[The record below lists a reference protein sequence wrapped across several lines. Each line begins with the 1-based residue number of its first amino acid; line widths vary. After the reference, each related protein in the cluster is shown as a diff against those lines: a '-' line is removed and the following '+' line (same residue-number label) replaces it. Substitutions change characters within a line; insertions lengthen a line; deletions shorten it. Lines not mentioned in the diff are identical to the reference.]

1 MRNLKQYP
9 TIFCLW
15 ICAFLSAQNKYTS
28 EIDQLLEKY
37 QSVDAPG
44 FSVSVISGKE
54 SIYAKGFGLAN
65 LDYNIKNSDTIIF
78 SLASIGKQ
86 FTASAIWVL
95 VNEGKIGLE
104 EDIRKY
110 LPEFPEYQQPIKIK
124 HLLNHTSGIRNYH
137 ALMALSGFDY
147 DKTYYDNNTVFEL
160 ACKQKGLSN
169 LPGEKVAY
177 SNTNYTLLAILIERI
192 SGQNL
197 NEFLKFNI
205 LNPLKMHA
213 TFVRVANGKTIK
225 NKAVGYQKQNNEF
238 VYSSSNQLSYGAG
251 SMGSS
256 INDMAIWMRMLNE
269 QILEFKGLSQF
280 LKATEILKD
289 GEKAKYARGIMI
301 DTYKGNIV
309 ASHGGYAFGGRTQ
322 LITIAEKQL
331 GILVLTNLQSI
342 DAPSIAYQI
351 LDILLSD
358 DNNNVVVHKEEEV
371 FKQARLDKYI
381 GDYKEIN
388 SDMTMQLFVEND
400 TLKAKGSIGRSATSL
415 LQFAAN
421 KFHRKD
427 SQQVKYDFTPAS
439 HHDMIILFGGTP
451 FYFKRATLIDP
462 ETVNST
468 DFVGSYFS
476 EEVGVTYR
484 FFVADNVF
492 KLSYKNNENIPLHP
506 IQLDEFGNNSRTLY
520 RFTRDKENHI
530 IGMLLY
536 SEGTIKDIFFKKEAS
551 INRS

>member
-9 TIFCLW
+9 TIFCLL
-15 ICAFLSAQNKYTS
+15 ICAFLSAQNNYTS

-37 QSVDAPG
+37 QSADAPG
-44 FSVSVISGKE
+44 LSVKVISGNE
-54 SIYAKGFGLAN
+54 SIYAKDFGLAN
-65 LDYNIKNSDTIIF
+65 LDYDIKNSDTTIF

-95 VNEGKIGLE
+95 VKEGKIRLE
-104 EDIRKY
+104 DDIRKY

-137 ALMALSGFDY
+137 ALMSLSGFDY
-147 DKTYYDNNTVFEL
+147 DKTYYDNNTVFAL

-169 LPGEKVAY
+169 IPGEKVAY
-177 SNTNYTLLAILIERI
+177 SNTNYTLLAIIVERI

-197 NEFLKFNI
+197 NEFLKAHI
-205 LNPLKMHA
+205 LNPLQMDA
-213 TFVRVANGKTIK
+213 TFVRVENGKTIK
-225 NKAVGYQKQNNEF
+225 NKAVGYQKQNNQF

-256 INDMAIWMRMLNE
+256 IKDMTIWMQMLNE
-269 QILEFKGLSQF
+269 QILEFKPLSQF
-280 LKATEILKD
+280 LKTTEILNN

-301 DTYKGNIV
+301 DNYKDNIV
-309 ASHGGYAFGGRTQ
+309 ASHGGYSFGGRTQ
-322 LITIAEKQL
+322 LITIVEKQL
-331 GILVLTNLQSI
+331 GIIVLTNLQSI

-358 DNNNVVVHKEEEV
+358 ENNNVAVTKEEEV
-371 FKQARLDKYI
+371 FKQVALDKYT

-415 LQFAAN
+415 LQFADN

-427 SQQVKYDFTPAS
+427 SQQVKYDFTPATT
-439 HHDMIILFGGTP
+439 HDMVILFGGTP

-462 ETVNST
+462 ETVNSN

-476 EEVGVTYR
+476 EELDVTYHL
-484 FFVADNVF
+484 FVADNVF
-492 KLSYKNNENIPLHP
+492 KLSYKNNENISLHP

-520 RFTRDKENHI
+520 RFTRDKEGAI

-536 SEGTIKDIFFKKEAS
+536 SEGTIKDVFFKKEAS

>member
-9 TIFCLW
+9 TIFCLL
-15 ICAFLSAQNKYTS
+15 ICAFLSAQNNYTS

-37 QSVDAPG
+37 QSADAPG
-44 FSVSVISGKE
+44 FSVKIISGKE
-54 SIYAKGFGLAN
+54 SIYAKDFGLAN
-65 LDYNIKNSDTIIF
+65 LDYDIKNSDATIF

-95 VNEGKIGLE
+95 VKEGKIRLE
-104 EDIRKY
+104 DDIRKY

-137 ALMALSGFDY
+137 ALMSLSGFDY

-160 ACKQKGLSN
+160 TCKQKGLCN

-197 NEFLKFNI
+197 NEFLKAHI
-205 LNPLKMHA
+205 LNPLQMDA
-213 TFVRVANGKTIK
+213 TFVRVENGKTIK

-256 INDMAIWMRMLNE
+256 IKDMTIWMQMLNE
-269 QILEFKGLSQF
+269 QILEFKPLSQF
-280 LKATEILKD
+280 LKTTEILNN

-301 DTYKGNIV
+301 DNYKGNIV
-309 ASHGGYAFGGRTQ
+309 ASHGGYGFGGSTQ

-331 GILVLTNLQSI
+331 GIIVLTNLQSI

-358 DNNNVVVHKEEEV
+358 ENNNVVVTKEDEV
-371 FKQARLDKYI
+371 FKQVALDKYT

-388 SDMTMQLFVEND
+388 SDMTIRIFVEND
-400 TLKAKGSIGRSATSL
+400 TLKSEGSIGRNAASL
-415 LQFAAN
+415 IPFAKN
-421 KFHRKD
+421 KFHRKN
-427 SQQVKYDFTPAS
+427 SQHVKYDFTPAS
-439 HHDMIILFGGTP
+439 SHDMVIMFGGTP
-451 FYFKRATLIDP
+451 FYFKRATLIDS
-462 ETVNST
+462 ETVNNN

-476 EEVGVTYR
+476 EEMDVTYR

-492 KLSYKNNENIPLHP
+492 KLSYKNNENIPLNP
-506 IQLDEFGNNSRTLY
+506 ILLDAFGNNSRTLY
-520 RFTRDKENHI
+520 HFTRDEEGHVV
-530 IGMLLY
+530 GMVLY
-536 SEGTIKDIFFKKEAS
+536 SEGTIKDIFFKKEDE
-551 INRS
+551 N